1 MFENPYGYSNY
12 MIRKQFF
19 KLFGETF
26 RIYTPTGALAFYANL
41 KAFKLKEDIRVYSDE
56 SRTREILAIKAR
68 NIIDIAATYDVIDSM
83 SGQKIGAFKRKG
95 LKSIIKDEWLIF
107 DAQDQQ
113 IGMIQEDSWK
123 LALLRRYITNLIP
136 QKFHGTVNGQP
147 VFIFQQHFN
156 PIIQKIDLD
165 YSIDTNGL
173 LDRRLGIAAA
183 VLMCGIE
190 GRQG

>member
-1 MFENPYGYSNY
+1 MFPHHNRKGRSELFENPYGYSNY

-123 LALLRRYITNLIP
+123 LALLRRYNKLNTSKIP
-136 QKFHGTVNGQP
+136 RHCKRSACIHFPTAFQP
-147 VFIFQQHFN
+147 
-156 PIIQKIDLD
+156 D
-165 YSIDTNGL
+165 YPENRPGL
-173 LDRRLGIAAA
+173 FD
-183 VLMCGIE
+183 
-190 GRQG
+190 